1 MINAILKGL
10 LNIIATLIQV
20 ISWPINELVSASVPD
35 ISEQI
40 NQVTTTFNTIFGGI
54 GWALGFVPPVLLGTL
69 TFILTIEICKHTI
82 YLSTHTLINIW
93 RLFQKIKF
101 W

>member
-20 ISWPINELVSASVPD
+20 VTWPLNELITAAIPD

-40 NQVTTTFNTIFGGI
+40 NQVTTTFSTIFGGI
-54 GWALGFVPPVLLGTL
+54 GWALGLIPPSVLTTLIFV
-69 TFILTIEICKHTI
+69 ITIEICKHTI
-82 YLSTHTLINIW
+82 FVSTHTLLKVWNI
-93 RLFQKIKF
+93 FQKIKF

>member
-20 ISWPINELVSASVPD
+20 VTWPLNELITAAIPD

-54 GWALGFVPPVLLGTL
+54 GWALGFIPSSVLSTL
-69 TFILTIEICKHTI
+69 VFILTIEIVKHTI
-82 YLSTHTLINIW
+82 YISTRTLCEVWNI
-93 RLFQKIKF
+93 FQKIKF

>member
-20 ISWPINELVSASVPD
+20 VTWPLNELITLAIPD
-35 ISEQI
+35 LSEQI
-40 NQVTTTFNTIFGGI
+40 NQVTTTFNSIFGGI
-54 GWALGFVPPVLLGTL
+54 GWALGFIPPILLTTL
-69 TFILTIEICKHTI
+69 IFVLTIEICKHTI
-82 YLSTHTLINIW
+82 FVSTHTLLKVWNI
-93 RLFQKIKF
+93 FQKIKF

>member
-20 ISWPINELVSASVPD
+20 VTWPLNELITLAIPD
-35 ISEQI
+35 LSEQI
-40 NQVTTTFNTIFGGI
+40 SQVTNTFNSIFGGI
-54 GWALGFVPPVLLGTL
+54 GWSLGFIPPVLLGTL
-69 TFILTIEICKHTI
+69 IFILTIEICKHTI
-82 YLSTHTLINIW
+82 FVSTHTLLKVWNI
-93 RLFQKIKF
+93 FQKIKF

>member
-20 ISWPINELVSASVPD
+20 VTWPLNELISAAIPD

-40 NQVTTTFNTIFGGI
+40 SQVTATFNTIFGGI
-54 GWALGFVPPVLLGTL
+54 GWALGFIPPIVLGTL
-69 TFILTIEICKHTI
+69 TFILTIEIVKHTI
-82 YLSTHTLINIW
+82 YISTRALCEVWNI
-93 RLFQKIKF
+93 FQKIKF